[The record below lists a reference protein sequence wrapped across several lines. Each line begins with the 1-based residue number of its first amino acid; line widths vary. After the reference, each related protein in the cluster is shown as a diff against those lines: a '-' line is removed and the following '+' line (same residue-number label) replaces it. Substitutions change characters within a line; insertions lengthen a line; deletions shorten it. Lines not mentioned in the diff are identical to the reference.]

1 MKTGEMI
8 KHARVKAGL
17 TQSQLAEAV
26 GTTMQNIS
34 QYERSIRN
42 PKAATLKKIASA
54 LGVSWYE
61 LLSDDPH
68 EQAQGI
74 IDDVFSRM
82 QKSIATNGPMQKA
95 SDPINSGIFE
105 IQFKSDDDQIAYL
118 YSLLNDPGKFEAS
131 RCFFR
136 HLDKESIPEVIA
148 YLKQL
153 ANTPQYQKKPE
164 E

>member
-34 QYERSIRN
+34 QYECNIRN
-42 PKAATLKKIASA
+42 PKAATLKKIAAA

>member
-8 KHARVKAGL
+8 KHARLQAGL
-17 TQSQLAEAV
+17 TQSQLADAV
-26 GTTMQNIS
+26 GTTMQIIS
-34 QYERSIRN
+34 QYERSVRN
-42 PKAATLKKIASA
+42 PKAETLKKIASA

-61 LLSDDPH
+61 LLSDNPH

-74 IDDVFSRM
+74 IDDVSSRM

>member
-1 MKTGEMI
+1 
-8 KHARVKAGL
+8 
-17 TQSQLAEAV
+17 
-26 GTTMQNIS
+26 
-34 QYERSIRN
+34 
-42 PKAATLKKIASA
+42 
-54 LGVSWYE
+54 
-61 LLSDDPH
+61 
-68 EQAQGI
+68 
-74 IDDVFSRM
+74 
-82 QKSIATNGPMQKA
+82 MQKA